1 MRVEPPCLF
10 VYGTL
15 QPGRLRWPFLE
26 PFALGATPATVAGL
40 LYDTGQGWPAATFDE
55 AATDLIPGT
64 LVELDPARA
73 EEALALMDEIEETA
87 DEVFVRVVV
96 TTSGGRAAWAY
107 HSATAQPGMTRIPR
121 WSSTDER

>member
-87 DEVFVRVVV
+87 DEVFVRVAI
-96 TTSGGRAAWAY
+96 TTSAGRAAWAY
-107 HSATAQPGMTRIPR
+107 HCATPGPGMTRIAR